1 MSSLS
6 LIPLQLQAAEVEI
19 EGLRSVIESLQ
30 SIGGGGT
37 SDAIVED
44 PFLAFIRATCCPD
57 NNKMGDS
64 AGLFDLEAQ
73 FEAMTLHTSPKQVS

>member
-1 MSSLS
+1 M
-6 LIPLQLQAAEVEI
+6 
-19 EGLRSVIESLQ
+19 IESLQ
-30 SIGGGGT
+30 SIGGGSGG
-37 SDAIVED
+37 SASEAIAED